1 LRRLACLSLLA
12 LAACGQ
18 GDDHAAQRIVLD
30 DLAVRASQPLPSPDV
45 AGALWAEQ
53 PGGAL
58 TFGKPG
64 AQPLLTLACSGATAH
79 ITRHAPAEPAAKALF
94 ALIGNGTVARIKADE
109 SEGEWLSV
117 LRAQDSALRVFVGS
131 GPVAATLA
139 GAGTLNLAGSPL
151 PGQLLARCRQPG

>member
-1 LRRLACLSLLA
+1 M
-12 LAACGQ
+12 
-18 GDDHAAQRIVLD
+18 
-30 DLAVRASQPLPSPDV
+30 RASQPHPSPDV

-64 AQPLLTLACSGATAH
+64 AQPLLTLACSGATAR

-117 LRAQDSALRVFVGS
+117 LRAQDSALRVFAGS
-131 GPVAATLA
+131 DPIVATLP

-151 PGQLLARCRQPG
+151 PGQLLARCRQLG